1 MKEFCN
7 MTQILFPTQTD
18 RPLVFYLAA
27 EEYVARKLPCQESVF
42 FWNVAPTVIFGRNQI
57 MSAEVNLDWCSDN
70 GVNIVRRK
78 SGGGCVYADR
88 GNLMVSYISPGLDA
102 GQAFTRYL
110 RMMSGALCEAGLAA
124 EASGRNDISVGGMKV
139 SGNAFY
145 TVGGASIVHGTLMYD
160 VDIDAMSRAIT
171 PSPRK
176 LHRKGVESVRQRVC
190 NLRRKLE
197 DSSPGMF
204 PDISSLASWLSARFF
219 DESISL
225 MDWHS
230 GSVPGMPVCLLSEED
245 ETAISE
251 LSEKYLDP
259 CFILGKERQKENLL

>member
-1 MKEFCN
+1 

-102 GQAFTRYL
+102 GPEEKAQVFLGQRI
-110 RMMSGALCEAGLAA
+110 GFP
-124 EASGRNDISVGGMKV
+124 ASG
-139 SGNAFY
+139 
-145 TVGGASIVHGTLMYD
+145 
-160 VDIDAMSRAIT
+160 
-171 PSPRK
+171 
-176 LHRKGVESVRQRVC
+176 
-190 NLRRKLE
+190 
-197 DSSPGMF
+197 
-204 PDISSLASWLSARFF
+204 
-219 DESISL
+219 
-225 MDWHS
+225 
-230 GSVPGMPVCLLSEED
+230 
-245 ETAISE
+245 
-251 LSEKYLDP
+251 
-259 CFILGKERQKENLL
+259 